1 MPQFTKNNHL
11 DCFYWR
17 ILSSR
22 YGKVFKSSVLGRFTV
37 FMTGREASK
46 ILLTGKDGT
55 VSLNLFYTGKQVFG
69 PTSLLQTTGEMHKR
83 LRRLIVEPL
92 SLDGL
97 KNYFQFINMLAI
109 QPLDQWP
116 GRRVFVL
123 EEASTVEFWLYSQTN
138 IILPSLN
145 AVSRKINK
153 SLNIAVHSQSDW
165 KYDNELRAHW
175 RGAGKGPI
183 SKSFLLRLHLCHL
196 KFLEQL
202 LIVAF
207 R

>member
-11 DCFYWR
+11 YCFYWR

-175 RGAGKGPI
+175 RGAGEVSGQFQNHFFFVCI
-183 SKSFLLRLHLCHL
+183 FA
-196 KFLEQL
+196 
-202 LIVAF
+202 I
-207 R
+207 